1 MLKIINRVFII
12 LLISVVVGVGIFNIV
27 NYVIATSSISFEG
40 WPGIFKWFRHLSSLG
55 LIGIFEHV
63 FPFVIAT
70 IIVVGVERLGKWVS
84 LKERGSSFG

>member
-12 LLISVVVGVGIFNIV
+12 LLISAVVGAGIFTIV
-27 NYVIATSSISFEG
+27 NYVIATSRISFDG
-40 WPGIFKWFRHLSSLG
+40 WPGIFKGLRHLSSLG

-70 IIVVGVERLGKWVS
+70 TIVVGIERLRK
-84 LKERGSSFG
+84 